1 MNKLKVFVSALL
13 TLALVLV
20 TIKNW
25 GTIDAGLQ
33 VLAGAPIGLL
43 LGALF
48 LLLLTF
54 LLAALSYK
62 LLALHTLSFRR
73 LILVELAAAAVNR
86 LLPAGLGGLGLN
98 GWNLLRH
105 KHSGAQATAVIST
118 NNLLGI
124 GMHIL
129 ALCAMISL
137 GYGSLPRQVAVHS
150 GMFALSIFGA
160 LLVATAGLIFRTKI
174 HRFLR
179 NVWQSLL
186 QYKKRPQQFGAA
198 AATQLALTGCNVL
211 ILQLSL
217 VAAQVNM
224 RLSAVFMVYSLGVLL
239 GSLTPTPGGIA
250 GVEAGLAGGLVAY
263 GAPLELAAA
272 AVIAFRVVTFWLPIV
287 PGGMALLWLQ
297 KQGLLKGARGHIMK
311 TV

>member
-25 GTIDAGLQ
+25 DTIHVGLQ
-33 VLAGAPIGLL
+33 VLAGAPIRLL
-43 LGALF
+43 LAALL

-62 LLALHTLSFRR
+62 LLALHTLSFRQ

-186 QYKKRPQQFGAA
+186 QYKNRPLQFGAA
-198 AATQLALTGCNVL
+198 AASQGQLSGCGSSKLLRPLL
-211 ILQLSL
+211 ILQQTLPDI
-217 VAAQVNM
+217 AQKSMYFCSKN
-224 RLSAVFMVYSLGVLL
+224 
-239 GSLTPTPGGIA
+239 
-250 GVEAGLAGGLVAY
+250 
-263 GAPLELAAA
+263 
-272 AVIAFRVVTFWLPIV
+272 
-287 PGGMALLWLQ
+287 
-297 KQGLLKGARGHIMK
+297 
-311 TV
+311 